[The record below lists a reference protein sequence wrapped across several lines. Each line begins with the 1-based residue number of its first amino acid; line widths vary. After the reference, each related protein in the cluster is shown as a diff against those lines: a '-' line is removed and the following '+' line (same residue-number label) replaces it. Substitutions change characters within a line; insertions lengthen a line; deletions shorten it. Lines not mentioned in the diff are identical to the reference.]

1 MKRILAGVLLAST
14 AFFGVS
20 ASALT
25 AEQIVE
31 REVVVTNADGSETV
45 KREKADMVTP
55 GDKVVYSLNYYNDL
69 DKPAEN
75 IVLVMPIPG
84 EVTLIEGSAES
95 EGVTTNYSV
104 DGGKTF
110 ATRQELMV
118 KTEDNDMR
126 PAKSADITHIR
137 WQVASIDVGE
147 RGSLVY
153 KGSLK

>member
-1 MKRILAGVLLAST
+1 MKRILVAALLVST
-14 AFFGVS
+14 TLFGVT

-25 AEQIVE
+25 AEQTVE
-31 REVVVTNADGSETV
+31 LEVVIKNADGSETV

-69 DKPAEN
+69 DEPAEN
-75 IVLVMPIPG
+75 IVLVMPVPG
-84 EVTLIEGSAES
+84 EVTLIEGTAELD
-95 EGVTTNYSV
+95 GVTTNYSA

-110 ATRQELMV
+110 ATRQDLLV
-118 KTEDNDMR
+118 KTADDETR
-126 PAKSADITHIR
+126 PAKSSDITHIR

-153 KGSLK
+153 KGRLK